1 MKRKKVMALGFV
13 IISGLVTCQG
23 CSSGNSNP
31 SFAVNSSGGSFE
43 IASSEEGRSE
53 EESSSQTE
61 SESEA
66 TGESGTEDSSGSSF
80 VTTLPS
86 NQVPGDSIP
95 FVASYFRTN
104 EQGNAA
110 HSYPSVIVIHSEEEW
125 KRYYDAN
132 KGRYQFG
139 RGMGDNPSFQEIA
152 EGDKYNA
159 DYFADK
165 NLVLVVVE
173 ATSGSARYEVTGISE
188 DGEIFIGIHMPSV
201 GTADMAQWHIV
212 IEVSKD
218 GPEEYTTNLPSS
230 GTTGEIK

>member
-1 MKRKKVMALGFV
+1 MKWKKTMALGFM
-13 IISGLVTCQG
+13 IILGLAACQG
-23 CSSGNSNP
+23 CSSEDSNP
-31 SFAVNSSGGSFE
+31 SFAVNSSGGSSE
-43 IASSEEGRSE
+43 IASSEESRSE

-61 SESEA
+61 SGSEA
-66 TGESGTEDSSGSSF
+66 AGESGTADSSGSNF

-95 FVASYFRTN
+95 FTASYFRTN

-125 KRYYDAN
+125 KRYYDVN
-132 KGRYQFG
+132 KDRYQFG
-139 RGMGDNPSFQEIA
+139 SGMGENPSFQEIA

-165 NLVLVVVE
+165 NVVVVVVE

-212 IEVSKD
+212 IEVSKE
-218 GPEEYTTNLPSS
+218 GPKEYTTNVPS
-230 GTTGEIK
+230 GKTTGEIK